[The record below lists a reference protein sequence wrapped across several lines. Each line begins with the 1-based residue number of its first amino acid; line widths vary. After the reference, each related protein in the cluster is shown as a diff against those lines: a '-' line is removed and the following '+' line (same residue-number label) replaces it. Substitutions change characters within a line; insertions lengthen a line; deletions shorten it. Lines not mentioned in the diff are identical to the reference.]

1 MNDTLFQEKLHKFL
15 VDLYAIGGN
24 VSTIARHPYAIIGS
38 ASLAV
43 HGLVDYIPKDI
54 NIVLSAQDMRAMCV
68 YLGIP
73 IPEQSLSE
81 DGRLSFQTV
90 TAPTADGVTSVTLAS
105 DLRFLNPHG
114 VFEQIDIQSLR
125 TELVVTKDFR
135 FRNILTP
142 GAYMALAGM
151 FNRPK
156 DRERLKQL
164 YELQLSREDS
174 GRVAEPTA

>member
-1 MNDTLFQEKLHKFL
+1 MNDSLFQANLHKFL
-15 VDLYAIGGN
+15 QDLYAVNHN
-24 VSTIARHPYAIIGS
+24 VGAIARHPYAVIGS

-43 HGLVDYIPKDI
+43 HGLVDYIPEDI
-54 NIVLSAQDMRAMCV
+54 NVVLSAQDMRALCV
-68 YLGIP
+68 YLEVP
-73 IPEQSLSE
+73 IPQQSLSE
-81 DGRLSFQTV
+81 DGRMSFQTV
-90 TAPTADGVTSVTLAS
+90 TVPVGSGETSLTLAS

-164 YELQLSREDS
+164 CQLPRTSSRACEGDHI
-174 GRVAEPTA
+174 T